1 MQRMAQLAAAVLA
14 TASATTMAAG
24 ESSGYARFSRD
35 TDTIRIFGNTVFP
48 GTDATYEMRVRLV
61 PSAPATAEPRHLIAE
76 QRDALESKKIFLTD
90 TLFTKETIRGCNGNE
105 NNAPLFSQA
114 MTSWRHIAWV
124 QQGSEARLYIDGVLA
139 ETWANQSDCTEDFAD
154 STMAIGMFRNG
165 SPCCWGPPLPSFLG
179 DLDWIR
185 ISTGARYTTDF
196 APPYECDLVS
206 DDQTQL
212 LLRFNEPA
220 GTAELIDESPSAF
233 VCSLGVP
240 VMPAMTV
247 TSPTLGLTAGG
258 FPSCP
263 CPCCADIDENGTI
276 DGVDLAIVL
285 GRWGTTPKDYPRAD
299 INSDGIV
306 DGVDLAEVLGS
317 WGPCR

>member
-1 MQRMAQLAAAVLA
+1 MAQLAAAVLA

-61 PSAPATAEPRHLIAE
+61 PNAPATAAPRRLIAE
-76 QRDALESKKIFLTD
+76 QRSSLEDKTIILTD
-90 TLFTKETIRGCNGNE
+90 TLFIKETTRGYLCGGS
-105 NNAPLFSQA
+105 NNAPLDSA
-114 MTSWRHIAWV
+114 VVTAWRHFAWV
-124 QQGSEARLYIDGVLA
+124 RQGSEARLYIDGVLA
-139 ETWANQSDCTEDFAD
+139 QTWANQSNCTTDSAD

-165 SPCCWGPPLPSFLG
+165 SPCCWSEPIPSFLG

-185 ISTGARYTTDF
+185 ISTGARYTAEFT
-196 APPYECDLVS
+196 PPYECDIVS
-206 DDQTQL
+206 DAQTQL

-220 GTAELIDESPSAF
+220 GTAELVDESPSAF

-258 FPSCP
+258 YPSCP

-285 GRWGTTPKDYPRAD
+285 GRWGTMPKDYPRAD

-317 WGPCR
+317 WGTCQ